1 MGARAGL
8 GAPHDHGNGGNASI
22 LNREMRQNETELTR
36 LTPEWETAAA
46 KLAEI
51 DAKE

>member
-1 MGARAGL
+1 
-8 GAPHDHGNGGNASI
+8 
-22 LNREMRQNETELTR
+22 MRQNEVELSA
-36 LTPEWETAAA
+36 LTPKWETAAA